1 MDCKHAKRH
10 IYRHTHHLLHRR
22 AQPCLPETNLAALPL
37 RQIRGQTGLTPSTPF
52 FRTTALRRF
61 RRKLHQ
67 PVVARTAL
75 LRREFYSQQQ
85 QYRMER
91 SRRSL
96 KRQALAHLN
105 PALAESLFA
114 ANPNPQ
120 KHQGHA
126 AIRCDSP
133 DHLPVVGA
141 LGDIAAMRQTY
152 AKLALDK
159 NYRIDTTC
167 PYLPNAY
174 TNTAHGTRG
183 LATAPIC
190 AAAVAAEILGLPH
203 LFSQRLRHALH
214 PNRTVIR
221 AIVRRQNLIP

>member
-1 MDCKHAKRH
+1 
-10 IYRHTHHLLHRR
+10 
-22 AQPCLPETNLAALPL
+22 
-37 RQIRGQTGLTPSTPF
+37 
-52 FRTTALRRF
+52 
-61 RRKLHQ
+61 
-67 PVVARTAL
+67 
-75 LRREFYSQQQ
+75 
-85 QYRMER
+85 
-91 SRRSL
+91 
-96 KRQALAHLN
+96 
-105 PALAESLFA
+105 LFA